1 MRRKLILA
9 FGVVALA
16 AIASMFFI
24 VRLSAAGEVRMFVAR
39 GGMLGLDRLA
49 TDLESYYQQNGSWAG
64 ASSMLSNYRFG
75 QGMMNGQTGQG
86 MMGNGFGP
94 GAGGSGPGFHLRLA
108 DAQGNI
114 VADND
119 PSQGGAQVLT
129 AQERS
134 NAIPLFSQQ
143 KKTVGFL
150 VAEGV
155 VIDNSASEADLLNRL
170 LRAGLVAAG
179 ISGLLALVLA
189 WIFSLGLLRP
199 IDQLTQA
206 ARQMAAGNLSQR
218 IEVQGS
224 DEISTLGRA
233 FNQMSTSLQKAGELR
248 RAMTADIAHELRT
261 PIAVQRAHLEALM
274 DGVYPLTAENLQPV
288 LESTDLLTRLVE
300 DLRTL
305 ALADAGE
312 LKLNMAPLNLASLTA
327 KVVERFKP
335 EADNRGISVFFEDQ
349 SAKAQSAGVQSMVTA
364 DAGRV
369 EQILNNLLSNAL
381 RYTPEGSKV
390 EVSLS
395 ASPAWVQVS
404 LSDNGPGIPPEAL
417 PHLFERFY
425 RTDRARSRE
434 QGGTGLGLA
443 IARQL
448 ALAHQ
453 GDLTV
458 ANGAGGGAVFT
469 LTLPCAGSSP
479 EVSQNTAA
487 RHL

>member
-39 GGMLGLDRLA
+39 GGMMGLDRLA
-49 TDLESYYQQNGSWAG
+49 TDLETYYQQNGSWAG
-64 ASSMLSNYRFG
+64 VSPVLSNYRVG
-75 QGMMNGQTGQG
+75 QGMMNGQNGQG
-86 MMGNGFGP
+86 MMGNGFG
-94 GAGGSGPGFHLRLA
+94 AGGSGAGFHLRLA

-119 PSQGGAQVLT
+119 PSQGGAPVLT
-129 AQERS
+129 DQERS
-134 NAIPLFSQQ
+134 NAIPLLSPQG
-143 KKTVGFL
+143 KTVGFL

-155 VIDNSASEADLLNRL
+155 VVDNSAAEADLLNRL

-206 ARQMAAGNLSQR
+206 ARQMAEGNLSQR
-218 IEVQGS
+218 IEVQGT

-233 FNQMSTSLQKAGELR
+233 FNQMSTSLQKAGESR

-305 ALADAGE
+305 ALADSGE
-312 LKLNMAPLNLASLTA
+312 LKLNMAPINLASLTA

-335 EADNRGISVFFEDQ
+335 EADSRGISVFFEDQ
-349 SAKAQSAGVQSMVTA
+349 SAPALSAGAVSAVTA

-369 EQILNNLLSNAL
+369 
-381 RYTPEGSKV
+381 
-390 EVSLS
+390 
-395 ASPAWVQVS
+395 
-404 LSDNGPGIPPEAL
+404 
-417 PHLFERFY
+417 
-425 RTDRARSRE
+425 RT
-434 QGGTGLGLA
+434 
-443 IARQL
+443 
-448 ALAHQ
+448 
-453 GDLTV
+453 
-458 ANGAGGGAVFT
+458 NFK
-469 LTLPCAGSSP
+469 
-479 EVSQNTAA
+479 
-487 RHL
+487 